1 MYSASIRSTTASA
14 CDDSSAGMI
23 PSERARAAGTRRAPR
38 HRCRGGTRRGRCR
51 GGTRARGRRPGSR
64 ARPRSSARRRSGRR
78 SSARIDE
85 REPCSTPVRPPPS
98 DAAPAAS
105 TPISR
110 TSASSM
116 KPANI
121 PIAFEPPPT
130 QATTASGQRALRLEQ
145 LLARLAA
152 DHRLQLAH
160 DLGIRRRPDA
170 RADHV
175 VGRLDVRDPVADRL
189 ARRLL
194 QRLRAELDG
203 HDGGAHQVHAL
214 DVRSL
219 APHVLGAH
227 EDDALEP
234 EARARGRRR
243 DAVLARRRSR
253 R

>member
-1 MYSASIRSTTASA
+1 
-14 CDDSSAGMI
+14 
-23 PSERARAAGTRRAPR
+23 
-38 HRCRGGTRRGRCR
+38 
-51 GGTRARGRRPGSR
+51 
-64 ARPRSSARRRSGRR
+64 
-78 SSARIDE
+78 
-85 REPCSTPVRPPPS
+85 
-98 DAAPAAS
+98 
-105 TPISR
+105 
-110 TSASSM
+110 M

-121 PIAFEPPPT
+121 PDRVR
-130 QATTASGQRALRLEQ
+130 ATADAGHDRLGQRSFRLEQ

-194 QRLRAELDG
+194 ERLRAELDG
-203 HDGGAHQVHAL
+203 HDRGAHQVHAL

-234 EARARGRRR
+234 EARARGRGR
-243 DAVLARRRSR
+243 DAVLARTGLGDDPRLAEPPGQHHLPERVVDLVRAGVVEILPLQVEPLARREARRQRDRRRPPRVGAAEVLDLGEIRRIGERLGPRSR
-253 R
+253 QLVEAGISVSGTYRPP